1 MAEQDEAMCTGQ
13 NSWEVAFST
22 TVSAATKVTSPHL
35 QMASRGLPKQKKER
49 HGYEN
54 QLPWV
59 TSQNQGTLQGE
70 EETSQGADGVCSSD
84 NQGRVVLPPTGWG
97 SPDGS
102 SFRISNIRP
111 QYLLE
116 IPKLRRLWNPPI

>member
-1 MAEQDEAMCTGQ
+1 MAEQNEAVCTRQ

-22 TVSAATKVTSPHL
+22 MVSAATEVTSPHL
-35 QMASRGLPKQKKER
+35 QMASRELPQEKKER

-54 QLPWV
+54 QLLWV

-70 EETSQGADGVCSSD
+70 EETSQEADGVCSSE

-102 SFRISNIRP
+102 SFRTSNIRR
-111 QYLLE
+111 QYRLE